1 MTPITLCLALLK
13 LYALAIPPSAAI
25 VAWAM
30 WAAPCR
36 NDWPD

>member
-1 MTPITLCLALLK
+1 MTLLILALK

-30 WAAPCR
+30 WRAPMR
-36 NDWPD
+36 EDFPD